1 MTVSYTTAKVI
12 YEGNGQTTQWDIPFP
27 YLSESDVQLFLI
39 HADGTETALTSDF
52 TIDPDLHAVLY
63 PMSGSQTP
71 PLPAGEKLMILRRTA
86 LAQQTEFEAQ
96 QAFDPFLLEEGYD
109 KAMMIAQEQAEE
121 IARAI
126 KFPASCTAAQT
137 NAQSYLS
144 QITSGVAAAQLSV
157 QAAQTSASNAAQ
169 SAEDASDEADR
180 SAWNADNAQQAQ
192 INAAVSYNQA
202 KQFAESASSSAASA
216 LSKAS
221 EAQTAAAAAQ
231 TSLTSAQA
239 SAQAAAA
246 SAQEAQN
253 AVQTHNT
260 NAQAHSDIRTTL
272 AGKAEQTA
280 LSVHTA
286 DTDNPHAVSK
296 TQVGLGNVDNTAD
309 MDKPVSTAAQAAL
322 DLKADS
328 ADVDADISD
337 INAALERKQDDGDFH
352 PEDYGWP
359 DIRPGTSPNSMV
371 LLAGVKTDYSQYDN
385 LGFVPTCE
393 GGYNVFI
400 DGVPYGQT
408 YASGAQCSITWSQYS
423 ATSGFSVTQPQAL
436 SAHIVQIVPATAGN
450 NITAFKCARV
460 ADTGTEEQGLL
471 WVHMPQGINLPDSA
485 FSYSSRLLNAILAA
499 ITTESGEL
507 KIYNGGIFQN
517 TQGLVYVPVLDFS
530 SFSGNLYLMFQN
542 SGLKSVTLKN
552 LQLSGAVA
560 SSAFEG
566 CRNLKEA
573 KFIGCSVRPSTVSY
587 MFHNANGLIK
597 LPQLDFSEAASFQNF
612 LTQTTNL
619 KAAILNFATAAN
631 MTALGAYGSATSAA
645 NGIKGVLV
653 SAQAPFTG
661 SSPQI
666 NVSNTGLDQAAL
678 VALFE
683 SLPTVTAGQVINIT
697 GATGAAS
704 LTAEQLAIATN
715 KGWTV
720 TR

>member
-1 MTVSYTTAKVI
+1 MTVSYTAAKVI
-12 YEGNGQTTQWDIPFP
+12 YEGNGQTIQWDIPFP

-272 AGKAEQTA
+272 SGKAEQTA
-280 LSVHTA
+280 LSAHMA
-286 DTDNPHAVSK
+286 RTDNPHAVTK
-296 TQVGLGNVDNTAD
+296 AQVGLGNVDNTSD
-309 MDKPVSTAAQAAL
+309 TDKPVSAAVQAAL
-322 DLKADS
+322 DLKANS

-337 INAALERKQDDGDFH
+337 INAALARKEDDEEFY
-352 PEDYGWP
+352 PADYNWP
-359 DIRPGTSPNSMV
+359 DIRPAARPNSIV
-371 LLAGVKTDYSQYDN
+371 LLAGVKTDYSAYDN
-385 LGFVPTCE
+385 LGFAATCE

-400 DGVPYGQT
+400 DGVQYGDT

-423 ATSGFSVTQPQAL
+423 ATAGFSVTKPQAL
-436 SAHIVQIVPATAGN
+436 SAHIVQIVPAGGN
-450 NITAFKCARV
+450 NITAFACKRV
-460 ADTGTEEQGLL
+460 VASGMEQQGVLWAHFNISNAIALADSFYYFGVFNMPLL
-471 WVHMPQGINLPDSA
+471 TAVTAKEDMLKILSMGSA
-485 FSYSSRLLNAILAA
+485 FGSTPLAYIAQIDGSGASASSLSFPFNGNNGNLSKVRLKNFP
-499 ITTESGEL
+499 SS
-507 KIYNGGIFQN
+507 
-517 TQGLVYVPVLDFS
+517 VYFRGT
-530 SFSGNLYLMFQN
+530 FSGK
-542 SGLKSVTLKN
+542 SGLKKIKS
-552 LQLSGAVA
+552 
-560 SSAFEG
+560 EG
-566 CRNLKEA
+566 CALSLHSSDEVFRGCAALSEIPVFDWSGCITA
-573 KFIGCSVRPSTVSY
+573 KT
-587 MFHNANGLIK
+587 
-597 LPQLDFSEAASFQNF
+597 F
-612 LTQTTNL
+612 LTGAQNIQPFVLDLGYANVLTAFGITNTP
-619 KAAILNFATAAN
+619 NF
-631 MTALGAYGSATSAA
+631 
-645 NGIKGVLV
+645 KGLLV
-653 SAQAPFTG
+653 SPQAPFTG

-666 NVSNTGLDQAAL
+666 NVSYTGLDQAAL
-678 VALFE
+678 VALFN
-683 SLPTVTAGQVINIT
+683 SLPTVTAGQVINVT
-697 GATGAAS
+697 GAVGAAS